1 MYSFCRKKS
10 VFIKYSLILLLISFS
25 FLGGNC
31 DKILENQNDVPEEMI
46 GDWILSAQTGALQ
59 DICDG
64 EVVNFQSTGIAKLTC
79 PQSETITRNFK
90 VESGELTYTET
101 SVVYSIETLNND
113 TLYLLGENVSRN
125 LLYLKIPSSDTGTE
139 NLNDSDLPDNEKNR
153 NSSESGE

>member
-1 MYSFCRKKS
+1 MYSFFRIKS
-10 VFIKYSLILLLISFS
+10 VYIKYSLILLLISFS

-31 DKILENQNDVPEEMI
+31 DKILENQNDIPGEMI

-101 SVVYSIETLNND
+101 SVTYSIETLNND

-125 LLYLKIPSSDTGTE
+125 LLYLKIPAADFNPDILNITE
-139 NLNDSDLPDNEKNR
+139 LPDKSKNE

>member
-1 MYSFCRKKS
+1 MYFFNGRKISFKKF
-10 VFIKYSLILLLISFS
+10 FISLLLISFS
-25 FLGGNC
+25 FSGGNC

-64 EVVNFQSTGIAKLTC
+64 EVVNFQSTGIAELTC

-101 SVVYSIETLNND
+101 SVTYSIETLNND

-125 LLYLKIPSSDTGTE
+125 LLYLKIPALNSNKNYPFNSDFQS
-139 NLNDSDLPDNEKNR
+139 NPDQG
-153 NSSESGE
+153 NSSESIK